1 MDYIFIAQLE
11 NTTVVGVSM
20 LKKSGFV
27 KTDNQIVIGSLDES
41 LLGKI
46 YDAETGTFKE
56 A

>member
-1 MDYIFIAQLE
+1 MDYIYIAQL
-11 NTTVVGVSM
+11 NGATVIGVSM

-27 KTDNQIVIGSLDES
+27 KADNQIVIASLDES